1 VNTPNTQN
9 NSSDTENSID
19 RTQDNTNRP
28 SPDRGFSQGAD
39 QPVRQTPSGQTQ
51 RSNNQSETTPES
63 KFPTLSP
70 DNSDNQRPSSTDRQN
85 DTMNQSPGP
94 GFNPGADQPVRQ
106 SPSGVTQPVDKLHR
120 NNSQDQQQN
129 RSSDR
134 NTDVRSS
141 AANRRFFE
149 GDPLPPT
156 LSPMQSPNQYGAYS
170 ARIADTVVAEALS
183 QNRDFELFNALVR
196 VADQNGEL
204 AEILAG
210 YDAYTMLAPTN
221 QAFLALPEGAFQQL
235 VQPENRELLMQVL
248 SYHIVPRE
256 LQAAEVQANSVT
268 IPSGATVTVRQVNA
282 VQPEIVGS
290 RGVVYGID
298 RVILP
303 PEVQARLNSISNPRS
318 VN

>member
-1 VNTPNTQN
+1 
-9 NSSDTENSID
+9 
-19 RTQDNTNRP
+19 
-28 SPDRGFSQGAD
+28 
-39 QPVRQTPSGQTQ
+39 
-51 RSNNQSETTPES
+51 
-63 KFPTLSP
+63 
-70 DNSDNQRPSSTDRQN
+70 
-85 DTMNQSPGP
+85 MNQSPGP